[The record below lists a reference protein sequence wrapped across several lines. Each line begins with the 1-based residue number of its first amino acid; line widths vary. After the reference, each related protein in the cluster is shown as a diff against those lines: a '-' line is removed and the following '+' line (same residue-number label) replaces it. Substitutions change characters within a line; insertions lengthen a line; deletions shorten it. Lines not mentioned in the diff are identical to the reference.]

1 MKILDTIGNFL
12 QKSASPIL
20 GLNIPSLG
28 VAQNQPITP
37 VAPVTPVVPTT
48 PTIPVTPTTSK
59 SSPGS
64 TPPTVISPQDQLAN
78 MQIQALKIQEAI
90 NNLPKGSTNV
100 SSNLGTPTTD
110 TYKNIYTNEDIQ
122 NLIKQNQDL
131 VKNYLGSI
139 GPSQEETNLQR
150 QLAEQRYRTSSGL
163 LAEENRLAPMELI
176 TGRTAALTKQAQNE
190 ENLLLTRLG
199 IEQDKRKATQ
209 EGYKTAYEM
218 TQDQLTTYQ
227 KIQDSIEKQD
237 AAILAKANTL
247 TDNAR
252 QVLSTVLNTYD
263 GTDWEDLD
271 ENQRTELT
279 KLAKDSGM
287 DISLVKQSLKSQ
299 KDKYLL
305 SQSQK
310 NEMTATQQAK
320 VNLAND
326 VASMNSSMSKVAGS
340 DGFIDPK
347 DYLFAKKQWIA
358 AGNDPKDFD
367 DYFAVYRNPYDNYN
381 TN

>member
-139 GPSQEETNLQR
+139 GPSQTETDLQN

-326 VASMNSSMSKVAGS
+326 VASMNSAMSKVAGS

>member
-139 GPSQEETNLQR
+139 GPSQTETDLQN

-199 IEQDKRKATQ
+199 IEQDKRKTTQ

-326 VASMNSSMSKVAGS
+326 VASMNSAMSKVAGS